1 MHANA
6 ALTPKARLKLARLIV
21 DDGWPVAR
29 AAERFQ
35 VSWPTAKRW
44 ADRYRQ
50 LGEAGMVDRSSRP
63 HRQPR
68 RTPPPTVRKIVHL
81 RWTHKL
87 GPVAIADKV
96 GLAASTVHAV
106 LVRCRLNRLS
116 AVDRITGE
124 PVRRYEHDRPGSLL
138 HVDVKKLGNVPDGG
152 GWRCH
157 GASRA

>member
-106 LVRCRLNRLS
+106 LVRCRNQP
-116 AVDRITGE
+116 AQ
-124 PVRRYEHDRPGSLL
+124 PPRPGDRRADPPLRARPPRRVKSL
-138 HVDVKKLGNVPDGG
+138 VVV
-152 GWRCH
+152 
-157 GASRA
+157 